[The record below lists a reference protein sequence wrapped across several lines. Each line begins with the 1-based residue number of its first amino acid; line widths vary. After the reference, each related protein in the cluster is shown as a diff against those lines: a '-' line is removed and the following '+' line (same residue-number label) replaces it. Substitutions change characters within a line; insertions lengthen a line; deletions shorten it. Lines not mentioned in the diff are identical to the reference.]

1 MTLKLGSNIA
11 SLRTLRSLDKS
22 SSLFEQSLSRLASGQ
37 RINRPS
43 DDAAGL
49 AIADSLGAN
58 ARMYTQATRNINDG
72 LSMLNIIDGALES
85 QTSILTRL
93 KELAQQSANGVFSN
107 DQRGSISLEY
117 RSLLQEFARIAE
129 TTKFNGKNL
138 LSGENQEL
146 MQIMAGITSGDES
159 LLSFLLPQSGLGY
172 GTVGVRNDYNGDSNT
187 DFLDVSDY
195 NLLTSQPLS
204 LEDFFSLV
212 GFGVQTQTVIDSAGV
227 ERTVY
232 ITNVFQG
239 FDGDSGGIQVF
250 YENNNGL
257 IESAGI
263 ADITAANMSANVA
276 LNFSDSGATGSLLVD
291 FSSYTIVAEEDGPF
305 QKSALD
311 FTGIETSAR
320 ALDALDVLSY
330 RLEELSQIRGE
341 IGATQSRLT
350 IALNTTRAS
359 AVNAKEA
366 EARIRDADVA
376 AEFAQLIRQ
385 KILQQAATAVLAQA
399 NTQPSLALQLLR

>member
-172 GTVGVRNDYNGDSNT
+172 GTFEVRNDYNGDTYT

-195 NLLTSQPLS
+195 ILLTSQPLS
-204 LEDFFSLV
+204 LDDFFSLV
-212 GFGVQTQTVIDSAGV
+212 GVGVQAQTVVDSDGV

-232 ITNVFQG
+232 ITNVYEA
-239 FDGDSGGIQVF
+239 FDGDSGVIDVF
-250 YENNNGL
+250 YENSDGL
-257 IESAGI
+257 IESAGN
-263 ADITAANMSANVA
+263 ADITAANMSANVS
-276 LNFSDSGATGSLLVD
+276 LNFSDTGSTGSLFVD
-291 FSSYTIVAEEDGPF
+291 FSSYTIVPEEDGPF
-305 QKSALD
+305 QKTALE
-311 FTGIETSAR
+311 FTGIETSSR

-330 RLEELSQIRGE
+330 RLEELSQMRGE

-385 KILQQAATAVLAQA
+385 RILQQAATAVLAQA